1 MLEFTQIYNHLKIKK
16 NLMQKILSRTLLLL
30 LLSTTFLNPTTDG
43 IVIKEGPAP
52 NPISMIELHPQ
63 AEDLE

>member
-1 MLEFTQIYNHLKIKK
+1 
-16 NLMQKILSRTLLLL
+16 MQKILSRTLLLL